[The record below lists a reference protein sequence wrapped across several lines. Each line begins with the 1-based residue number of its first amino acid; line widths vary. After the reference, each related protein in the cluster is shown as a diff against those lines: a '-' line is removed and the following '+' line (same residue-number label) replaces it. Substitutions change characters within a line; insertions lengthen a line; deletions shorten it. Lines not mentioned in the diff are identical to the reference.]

1 MFSAL
6 TDYENRFKSIEQ
18 KVNNI
23 TQLLLTQNRLLL
35 EIRTGIRVVR
45 RSTESVDH
53 IRQRITD
60 MVLDYEE
67 KHEEKQDV

>member
-45 RSTESVDH
+45 RSTESVDQ

>member
-45 RSTESVDH
+45 RSSESVDD

>member
-23 TQLLLTQNRLLL
+23 TQLLLTQNRILL

>member
-6 TDYENRFKSIEQ
+6 TDYENRFRSIEQ

>member
-6 TDYENRFKSIEQ
+6 TDYENRFRSIEQ

-23 TQLLLTQNRLLL
+23 TQLLLTQNRILL

-45 RSTESVDH
+45 RSTESVDQ